1 MGSMPAL
8 LSLWSLWSLLLP
20 ACRPGGDTAGKQVE
34 GSDTAAPDTAT
45 ACGPA
50 GTGGSPA
57 LVFDGAAPQ
66 NLLVISID
74 TLRRDRVGRYDPE
87 SVTPFLDGLM
97 GESVVLDDMRGCS
110 NWTLPGMMCVMSG
123 QSTLDLGQ
131 EPVIPGLA
139 DELVPDDFQTL
150 ATWLTAAG
158 WQTTL
163 VTASYLFSDAYPL
176 TNGFQQYVSEGEPDA
191 APIVDSAV
199 EQFRRFDPDQPWYLH
214 VHLRDPHA
222 PYNPP
227 PAYQGMLEGRRIGDY
242 DPRTDGGILRIIGD
256 YPTMSA
262 EDLAKVRANVELLY
276 RGEVTYLDDEM
287 ARLWQTLETEGG
299 LQDTLVVVVADHGE
313 QNFEH
318 GAFQHNQHLYAEE
331 GMIIGVFWSS
341 SLTPTVFDGPVSQP
355 DIAPTILHSLG
366 VAAPEGVA
374 APTGRVIGTE
384 PPDRVRLSTSVDR
397 DGSPIHT
404 VERNGFRLIY
414 SWSGERH
421 LYRYDRDPADTTD
434 LYSDP
439 ENAEDIACLWES
451 LRPAIAQV
459 DAARAGVEPVNPE

>member
-1 MGSMPAL
+1 MPVSLRSWRLPL
-8 LSLWSLWSLLLP
+8 LSLLLP
-20 ACRPGGDTAGKQVE
+20 AGCHPGGDSTPKLPE

-50 GTGGSPA
+50 GTGGAPA
-57 LVFDGAAPQ
+57 LVFSGAAPQ
-66 NLLVISID
+66 NLLVLSID
-74 TLRRDRVGRYDPE
+74 TLRRDRVGRYDPG

-97 GESVVLDDMRGCS
+97 DESVVLDDMRGCS
-110 NWTLPGMMCVMSG
+110 NWTLPGMMCLMSG

-176 TNGFQQYVSEGEPDA
+176 TNGFEQYVSEGEPDA
-191 APIVDSAV
+191 APMVESAL
-199 EQFRRFDPDQPWYLH
+199 EQFRRFDPARPWYLH

-227 PAYQGMLEGRRIGDY
+227 EAYQGVLAGRRIGDY
-242 DPRTDGGILRIIGD
+242 DPRTDAGILRIIGD
-256 YPTMSA
+256 YPTMSEA
-262 EDLAKVRANVELLY
+262 DLAKVRANVELLY
-276 RGEVTYLDDEM
+276 RGEVTYLDDEL
-287 ARLWQTLETEGG
+287 ARLWQLLEAEGG
-299 LQDTLVVVVADHGE
+299 LEDTLVVVVADHGE

-318 GAFQHNQHLYAEE
+318 GSFQHNQHLYAEE
-331 GMIIGVFWSS
+331 GMIIGAFWASN
-341 SLTPTVFDGPVSQP
+341 LDPMVFDGPVSQP

-366 VAAPEGVA
+366 VAAPEGEA
-374 APTGRVIGTE
+374 AVTGRIIGTD
-384 PPDRVRLSTSVDR
+384 PADRVRISTSVDR
-397 DGSPIHT
+397 DGYPIHA
-404 VERNGFRLIY
+404 VERGGFRMIY

-434 LYSDP
+434 LYRAP
-439 ENAEDIACLWES
+439 ESAEDIACLWDF

-459 DAARAGVEPVNPE
+459 DAARAGVEPVDPE